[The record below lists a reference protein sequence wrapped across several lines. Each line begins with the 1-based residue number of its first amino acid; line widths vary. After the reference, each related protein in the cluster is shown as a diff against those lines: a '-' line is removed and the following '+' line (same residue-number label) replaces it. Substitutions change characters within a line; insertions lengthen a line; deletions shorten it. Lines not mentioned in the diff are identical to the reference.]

1 MKKNK
6 ANGREVYIRSYRKF
20 ILSLRRKS
28 KKYFPVINTSEKY
41 KKIKSPKSIL
51 KFVNSFC
58 LLNKCKVDVNN
69 FDGTLN
75 IPKDFSFFY
84 EPAKA
89 LTFIHKAT
97 KIMSEGKIKEM
108 TLFYNRVREYCLGA
122 ECLLSMALTEARKI
136 NPYSDKRGV
145 LINGIYPVNEQHL
158 EIVRDIG
165 IVSEIERDE
174 FTEVTDNSDKGG
186 KGKQIIFIKDSI
198 EWENAS
204 VYANDTKNKTSEEF
218 VKYINNCL
226 MPYNLVLN
234 SSAEDKLKS
243 CMAELLDNAERHSGL
258 SQKPLWYV
266 RGYVNH
272 MHEFPTCEMAIFNFG
287 NTIPETF
294 NYLNDSHFSFREQI
308 QPYVNRHKKV
318 RKMFKNGLVTVAA
331 LQERVS
337 CKNKSASDSNGTGTM
352 ELLDLFQILH
362 DSLRK
367 LRDVEMKP
375 VMSLVT
381 GNTHIKFDGKFR
393 IIKKKLRNGDGRK
406 QYYPLNNTGLENPP
420 DRNYIHNMGDVR
432 FPGVMINIRFPLP
445 SEVMEDVEMIKETQ
459 AG

>member
-6 ANGREVYIRSYRKF
+6 ANGRDIYIRSFRKF
-20 ILSLRRKS
+20 LLSIKRKGR
-28 KKYFPVINTSEKY
+28 KYLPLVNTSEKY
-41 KKIKSPKSIL
+41 KRIKSPKSIL
-51 KFVNSFC
+51 KFVNFFC
-58 LLNKCKVDVNN
+58 LLGKSKVNINKFNGVL
-69 FDGTLN
+69 T

-89 LTFIHKAT
+89 LTFIYKAT
-97 KIMSEGKIKEM
+97 KIVSESEIKEM
-108 TLFYNRVREYCLGA
+108 TLCYDRVKEYCLGA
-122 ECLLSMALTEARKI
+122 ECLLAMALTEARKI

-145 LINGIYPVNEQHL
+145 LINGIYPDNDQHL

-165 IVSEIERDE
+165 IVREIQRDE
-174 FTEVTDNSDKGG
+174 YTEIRDNSDREK
-186 KGKQIIFIKDSI
+186 KKNQIIFIKDSI
-198 EWENAS
+198 EWEDPS
-204 VYANDTKNKTSEEF
+204 VHANDTKNKTSESF

-226 MPYNLVLN
+226 NPYKLVLN
-234 SSAEDKLKS
+234 SNAEDKLKS

-258 SQKPLWYV
+258 LQKPLWYV

-272 MHEFPTCEMAIFNFG
+272 KHEYPTCEMVIFNFG

-294 NYLNDSHFSFREQI
+294 NNLSNEHFSLRKHIE
-308 QPYVNRHKKV
+308 PYVYKHISAK
-318 RKMFKNGLVTVAA
+318 KMFKNGLITVAA

-337 CKNKSASDSNGTGTM
+337 CKNESASDSNGTGTM
-352 ELLDLFQILH
+352 ELLDLFQELH
-362 DSLRK
+362 DSLCK

-381 GNTHIKFDGKFR
+381 GNTHIKFDGAFR
-393 IIKKKLRNGDGRK
+393 IIKKKLRNSDGET
-406 QYYPLNNTGLENPP
+406 QIYPLNSTGLENPP

-445 SEVMEDVEMIKETQ
+445 SEVMDNVEMIKETQ
-459 AG
+459 AE